1 MASRST
7 RSSFHL
13 PSLVSIARASP
24 SPYYRYSYGTNSTL
38 FFTLYLYPLPQVSDL
53 LPFLLPALP
62 EAPVDAAHLRTTCR
76 GGRRLIDVSFAA
88 SLTHIELP
96 DRTEVQPSADGGGF
110 GGGGGGSS
118 PSLSPALSPTLSSA
132 SSRRSSPSFIA
143 LAAGESPLGGPTAP
157 MSPTSVAACGLGV
170 AGPTLKAFES
180 YRGLPLINISEDE
193 YDALWDVCCPD
204 CAELRDVGVPF
215 AALRAAFH
223 EGRYVEKRHVH
234 T

>member
-13 PSLVSIARASP
+13 PSLASIARALP
-24 SPYYRYSYGTNSTL
+24 RCYRYSYGTNSTL
-38 FFTLYLYPLPQVSDL
+38 FFTLYLCPLPQVSDL

-143 LAAGESPLGGPTAP
+143 LAAGESPLGAP
-157 MSPTSVAACGLGV
+157 LSPTSVAACGLGV